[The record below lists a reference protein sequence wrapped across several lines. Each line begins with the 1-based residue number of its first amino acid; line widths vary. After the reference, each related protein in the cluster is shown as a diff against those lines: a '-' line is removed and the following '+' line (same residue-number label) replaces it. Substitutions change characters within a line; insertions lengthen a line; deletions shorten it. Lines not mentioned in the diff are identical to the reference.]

1 MKRFSES
8 RMREIRTS
16 GSMRGERAAPY
27 VSSVLLLYRE
37 YCSLLPENRKHH
49 LCVNRRWDVFGKLE
63 VSFYVLPF
71 LFDPGGHRCGT
82 ADTCSAPMHRFCK
95 PQ

>member
-16 GSMRGERAAPY
+16 GSMRGERAALF

-37 YCSLLPENRKHH
+37 TLFLSVQLMPLELLPIVSQRRHGAKNASAFLYSSLLT
-49 LCVNRRWDVFGKLE
+49 
-63 VSFYVLPF
+63 
-71 LFDPGGHRCGT
+71 T
-82 ADTCSAPMHRFCK
+82 A
-95 PQ
+95 